1 MRLVPDGAP
10 LRDQDGFQ
18 PFALYRVAGKQ
29 LQQLHNHQIG
39 IVLDKIDR
47 RRIDRATLVIRRMHF
62 HR

>member
-1 MRLVPDGAP
+1 MAHHCVIKTAST
-10 LRDQDGFQ
+10 
-18 PFALYRVAGKQ
+18 FALYRVAGKQ

-39 IVLDKIDR
+39 IVLVKIDR